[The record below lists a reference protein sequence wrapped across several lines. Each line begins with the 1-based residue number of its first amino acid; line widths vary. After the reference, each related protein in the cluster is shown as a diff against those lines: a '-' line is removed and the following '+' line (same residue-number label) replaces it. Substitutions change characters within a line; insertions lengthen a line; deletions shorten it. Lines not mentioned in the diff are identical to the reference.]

1 MPAQINALQIDTAG
15 RPENDKTKPSWRKQP
30 MYDNDEHETVAKT
43 LWSETLIEVLCINL
57 KKAKPDAA
65 IIEMLREIKAK
76 GFKPDYINSKV
87 KSELGDAAA
96 GRVRSLLKNV

>member
-1 MPAQINALQIDTAG
+1 MTS
-15 RPENDKTKPSWRKQP
+15 TK
-30 MYDNDEHETVAKT
+30 
-43 LWSETLIEVLCINL
+43 LWPRLCGPKRLIEALCINL

>member
-1 MPAQINALQIDTAG
+1 
-15 RPENDKTKPSWRKQP
+15 

>member
-1 MPAQINALQIDTAG
+1 
-15 RPENDKTKPSWRKQP
+15 

-57 KKAKPDAA
+57 KKAKPNAA
-65 IIEMLREIKAK
+65 IIEMLREIKAKAKAKAK

>member
-1 MPAQINALQIDTAG
+1 
-15 RPENDKTKPSWRKQP
+15 

-57 KKAKPDAA
+57 KKAKPNAA